1 MPTSWRPVLAL
12 VVVAG
17 AAIWLLEPDYLELQA
32 ASTTDEFL
40 GVLGGD
46 RRRAMAA
53 ATADVVF
60 ALGYALLGVIAYR
73 HVAEGVARWIGTGLV
88 IGAAVA
94 DEIENAMLLLAA
106 RDGSAVSLSTIDAM
120 GAAGSV
126 KWGLFSAAIVLLM
139 ALALQRRLEAR
150 Y

>member
-17 AAIWLLEPDYLELQA
+17 AAIWLLEPNYLDLQA

-40 GVLGGD
+40 GVIGGD

-73 HVAEGVARWIGTGLV
+73 HVVEGVARWIGTGLV

-94 DEIENAMLLLAA
+94 DE
-106 RDGSAVSLSTIDAM
+106 TTT
-120 GAAGSV
+120 
-126 KWGLFSAAIVLLM
+126 AIVVSATATIVDSDFM
-139 ALALQRRLEAR
+139 RGDSCQVICR
-150 Y
+150 